1 MDDTYSVIEYSI
13 DGGHTWH
20 HGRSVESWV
29 VADQGALAGQRAATR
44 EYARTEHGDVESVM
58 TRVLDGDDP
67 RGMLNQPRPDRITGD
82 EAVIMTA
89 GKWWDHYGTE
99 DPDDIMS
106 VTQRTA
112 ICQALALFREHTG
125 ELTAPR
131 PDHVGNQPRP
141 EPHTDRLQ
149 GGFKVLSVFEDHSSG
164 GRSRWIYAMHKDGRV
179 MVANS
184 DRTLPV
190 SDDNLRHP
198 HFYPEA
204 ERDQARAAFLARC
217 AQYCTPS
224 FKVHD

>member
-44 EYARTEHGDVESVM
+44 EYARTEHGDVETVT
-58 TRVLDGDDP
+58 TRVLAGDDP
-67 RGMLNQPRPDRITGD
+67 RGVLNQPRP
-82 EAVIMTA
+82 A
-89 GKWWDHYGTE
+89 
-99 DPDDIMS
+99 P
-106 VTQRTA
+106 
-112 ICQALALFREHTG
+112 QA
-125 ELTAPR
+125 
-131 PDHVGNQPRP
+131 
-141 EPHTDRLQ
+141 DRLQ
-149 GGFKVLSVFEDHSSG
+149 GGFKVLSVFEDHSAG
-164 GRSRWIYAMHKDGRV
+164 GLSRWVYAMHKDGRV

-198 HFYPEA
+198 RFYPET
-204 ERDQARAAFLARC
+204 ERDQARETFLARC